1 MNQSFVKFSSDY
13 KRILKQNIDSIP
25 KEYFTKMVEY
35 FLDAQRRGKHI
46 FTAGNGS
53 GAALAQHMAVDF
65 NKGARGDN
73 AKWRHFLFKV
83 IPLTTDIA
91 SLTAWGN
98 DISYKY
104 IFSSQLENLY
114 QEGDMLVCISASG
127 NSPNIIEAARF
138 VKKHKGIVLSLPC
151 FNGTKIKKYADC
163 FLQINDVHYGRIEDI
178 HQITSHIISFYLK
191 NHATNLKKKTT

>member
-1 MNQSFVKFSSDY
+1 MNQTILNFALEY
-13 KRILKQNIDSIP
+13 RQILKQDIDCITDQYL
-25 KEYFTKMVEY
+25 KKMIQY
-35 FLDAQRRGKHI
+35 FLDAQHHGRHI

-73 AKWRHFLFKV
+73 AKWKHFLFKV
-83 IPLTTDIA
+83 IPLTADIA

-98 DISYKY
+98 DTSYKY

-114 QEGDMLVCISASG
+114 QKGDILMCISASG
-127 NSPNIIEAARF
+127 NSPNIVQAAKF
-138 VKKHKGIVLSLPC
+138 VKKHNGTVLSLPC
-151 FNGTKIKKYADC
+151 FNGEKLKKYADC
-163 FLQINDVHYGRIEDI
+163 FLQINDIHYGRIEDV

-191 NHATNLKKKTT
+191 TYATQILFNR